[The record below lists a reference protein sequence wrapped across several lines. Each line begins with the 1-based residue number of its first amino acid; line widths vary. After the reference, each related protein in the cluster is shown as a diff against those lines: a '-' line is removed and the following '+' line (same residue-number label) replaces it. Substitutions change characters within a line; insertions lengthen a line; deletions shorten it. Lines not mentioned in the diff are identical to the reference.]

1 MRLFR
6 ETCVLEGAQDF
17 YIQLLLLVLVHIL
30 VQVFKEN
37 THSLKLRRKL
47 YVKKSLRSVA
57 FSKTQGF
64 HSSCALVQLAAK
76 VKPAAKAKVAT
87 ESGVHDMK

>member
-1 MRLFR
+1 MR
-6 ETCVLEGAQDF
+6 
-17 YIQLLLLVLVHIL
+17 IL
-30 VQVFKEN
+30 VQVYLEH

-47 YVKKSLRSVA
+47 YVSGRFKAQVA

-64 HSSCALVQLAAK
+64 HASCGLVQLAAK

-87 ESGVHDMK
+87 ESRVHNLK